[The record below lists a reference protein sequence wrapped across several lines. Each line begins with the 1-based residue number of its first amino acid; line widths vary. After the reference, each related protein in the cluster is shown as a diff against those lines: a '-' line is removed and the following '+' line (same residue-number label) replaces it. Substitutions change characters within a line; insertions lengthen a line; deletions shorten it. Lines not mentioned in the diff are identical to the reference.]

1 MCSKCVYVDWEGRS
15 LLPGNSPKTNREQD
29 NDPQASA
36 KMLRLLVSHWGFPR
50 QQKKVKPLWAD
61 SDTSPGEGP
70 RYDFCIIQRRSGTT
84 CRGTEISEAFSEVKC
99 WKWFAHVATEQ
110 GLPSD
115 KTDAMMTSLMLS
127 NHRAPDQ
134 LSSHVEHVKQRRG
147 TWCIWLQASDWPL
160 QPLCGEMK
168 SFSCSLCS
176 QLWCSVF
183 FPSPPFCGASNC
195 SLTASVQH
203 ITHIHI
209 HRVGYVS
216 HLFSIDQRLLWRGS
230 QMYRDLGFKQL
241 CEEVSC
247 LKGDVPGVT
256 IVCGWRLSSC
266 CNLLDCNLW
275 FPAIPRMICNTPQRR
290 CELVAL
296 SFMNTEAS
304 EARAMLMMEWRL
316 VHLRLKTVNAMLML
330 MCSSYI
336 TFCSTEAPA
345 GVHVVIWFMS
355 SCLTAQHHFSRRQK
369 LG

>member
-84 CRGTEISEAFSEVKC
+84 CRGTELSEAFSEVKC
-99 WKWFAHVATEQ
+99 WKWFPHVATEQ

-183 FPSPPFCGASNC
+183 FPPPPSVERATVAWLPAFSTLLISIFIESAMSATCFPLISVYCGEA
-195 SLTASVQH
+195 
-203 ITHIHI
+203 
-209 HRVGYVS
+209 HRCTEIWG
-216 HLFSIDQRLLWRGS
+216 
-230 QMYRDLGFKQL
+230 
-241 CEEVSC
+241 
-247 LKGDVPGVT
+247 
-256 IVCGWRLSSC
+256 LSSS
-266 CNLLDCNLW
+266 
-275 FPAIPRMICNTPQRR
+275 A
-290 CELVAL
+290 
-296 SFMNTEAS
+296 
-304 EARAMLMMEWRL
+304 
-316 VHLRLKTVNAMLML
+316 KK
-330 MCSSYI
+330 
-336 TFCSTEAPA
+336 
-345 GVHVVIWFMS
+345 
-355 SCLTAQHHFSRRQK
+355 SRV
-369 LG
+369 